1 MRPLYGQF
9 PPRFRKI
16 TKRTC
21 VIERKAPLA
30 QGTCGRGA
38 VSAEPENYLLAA
50 RVLRAPPR
58 PYSRAPALPSEI
70 APRWGRGALGCRLTI
85 NGRRS
90 PQSGAPPTG
99 FFLVLVPG
107 TQFRSRKEN
116 DVRSFDGT
124 DKSGQAR
131 AELRLRVLHSLPPK
145 HQRYL

>member
-16 TKRTC
+16 TKQTC

-30 QGTCGRGA
+30 QGRAVGA
-38 VSAEPENYLLAA
+38 RVSAEPENYLLAGLA
-50 RVLRAPPR
+50 SSALPR
-58 PYSRAPALPSEI
+58 PYSRAPALPFEI

-99 FFLVLVPG
+99 FVLVLVPG
-107 TQFRSRKEN
+107 TPF
-116 DVRSFDGT
+116 
-124 DKSGQAR
+124 
-131 AELRLRVLHSLPPK
+131 
-145 HQRYL
+145 